1 MPRRKKEIRIWRRGV
16 SELGPVPTDLVGQ
29 RGDDDA
35 EVGQGAVDGRHLL
48 EALALRLT
56 LQHSLAAGQVH
67 QAQSG

>member
-1 MPRRKKEIRIWRRGV
+1 M
-16 SELGPVPTDLVGQ
+16 PTDLVGQ